1 MDLKPEEMES
11 IKDFF
16 DEEIRGQQ
24 SANVIKVYKKLLQGM
39 NNKLFFDCL
48 ILKIS

>member
-1 MDLKPEEMES
+1 MDLKQEEMDS

-24 SANVIKVYKKLLQGM
+24 SENVIKVYKKLL
-39 NNKLFFDCL
+39 
-48 ILKIS
+48 